1 MGVAG
6 MLSSKDANMPILQG
20 EQEQLQRDFE
30 RRNTGASN
38 FGKIHVT
45 TAAMQWLPM
54 GMNSTDMQ
62 LLDSNRE
69 WLRYIA
75 SIYGI
80 DSSLVN
86 DPEHSTYNNRETAEK
101 AAYVDVVIPT
111 FNKVY
116 NDIVQTFLPLFYA
129 VPAISPALD
138 ATMTINEKA
147 VAALNQPNAVL
158 SDKILKEVAAGVLTQ
173 EQAFSM
179 LYPESDMIFQAT
191 QNQNNES

>member
-1 MGVAG
+1 MQYT
-6 MLSSKDANMPILQG
+6 PI
-20 EQEQLQRDFE
+20 
-30 RRNTGASN
+30 
-38 FGKIHVT
+38 
-45 TAAMQWLPM
+45 
-54 GMNSTDMQ
+54 GMNSVDMQ

-86 DPEHSTYNNRETAEK
+86 DPEHSTYNNRKEAEK

-116 NDIVQTFLPLFYA
+116 NDIVQTFLPMFYT

-179 LYPESDMIFQAT
+179 LYPESDMVFQAT